1 MQEITTGSSAAGVVG
16 TSWVGQ
22 GSKYGVEQSQFRG
35 HFVVKNVGLTT
46 VQGGKI
52 ILTVDWGN
60 QETSKTL
67 KYPMILPNE
76 NAKVHFVMTGPLSNN
91 IVWRFTID

>member
-60 QETSKTL
+60 QETFKGMNNKIKVIKRKAYGFIDMEYFSLLIK
-67 KYPMILPNE
+67 
-76 NAKVHFVMTGPLSNN
+76 NAFVPTN
-91 IVWRFTID
+91 

>member
-52 ILTVDWGN
+52 ILTVDWGG

-67 KYPMILPNE
+67 KYPMIQPKE
-76 NAKVHFVMTGPLSNN
+76 NAKIYFVMTGPLSNN